1 VTDKWAWSPNF
12 LFLYYFFTDLKKIY
26 IRSIVLQNY
35 TNTSI
40 SNGGAVGLYR
50 HFIRQLE
57 VVSPV
62 EYQSTLKRCFQ
73 TVIGIV
79 RFKKIIFKK
88 LDGDK
93 FYMKIVAL
101 DDIYNFVVQTFSF
114 EILVKTTY
122 MVLKFDSITRAP

>member
-57 VVSPV
+57 VVFPV

-73 TVIGIV
+73 TVIWIV